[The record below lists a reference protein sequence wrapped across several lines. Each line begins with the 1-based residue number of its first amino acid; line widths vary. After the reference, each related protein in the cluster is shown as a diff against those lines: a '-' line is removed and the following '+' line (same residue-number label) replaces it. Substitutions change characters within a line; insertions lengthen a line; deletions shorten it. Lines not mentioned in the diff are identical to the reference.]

1 MPVLVFWEEEATM
14 PKGYILSAHRRAADP
29 VKGPAYGEL
38 AGPALAAAGGRVL
51 AKGGRVEARENGLA
65 ERTVL
70 IEFESYEAAVAAYE
84 SPAYQ
89 KALEV
94 LDGGADRDFRI
105 FEGVDEEE

>member
-1 MPVLVFWEEEATM
+1 M
-14 PKGYILSAHRRAADP
+14 PKGYILSAHRKVADP

-38 AGPALAAAGGRVL
+38 AGPALAAAGGTVL

-89 KALEV
+89 KALET

-105 FEGVDEEE
+105 FEGVGEEE